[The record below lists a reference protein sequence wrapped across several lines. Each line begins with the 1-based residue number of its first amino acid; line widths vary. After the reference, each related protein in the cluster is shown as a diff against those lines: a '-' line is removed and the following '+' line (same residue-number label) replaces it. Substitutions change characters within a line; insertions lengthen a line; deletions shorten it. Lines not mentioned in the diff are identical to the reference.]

1 MEDNAIMRTREQDY
15 AVDIFARV
23 EEFGQ
28 HHARGS
34 KERRTYGSMA
44 HKLPVLVRTAG
55 LAQALAFVD
64 ARGDDAQRQLLKD
77 LAATVDAKRYGN
89 DVNSFLSDSRSLAFY
104 EYMRLG
110 QKVMAALLWYK
121 RFAQSVLGV
130 EPGEE
135 DDGGGPS

>member
-1 MEDNAIMRTREQDY
+1 MEAQEMLRTREQQY
-15 AVDIFARV
+15 AADIFGRV
-23 EEFGQ
+23 EAFGKQ
-28 HHARGS
+28 HPAPSTARR
-34 KERRTYGSMA
+34 KYGAMA

-64 ARGDDAQRQLLKD
+64 ARGDGAHKQLLRD
-77 LAATVDAKRYGN
+77 LAGTVGCSNAEI
-89 DVNSFLSDSRSLAFY
+89 LLEDSRKLAFY
-104 EYMRLG
+104 EYMRLS

-135 DDGGGPS
+135 DEEGGPQ